1 MLDSSADTGDQNYNR
16 LGLDKNQMLHRYGES
31 LNQRNRGI
39 KLPFGFVPTTCSIL
53 TEPTQECSRS
63 VVLLT
68 SRSSFGINFLLCQL
82 QITEEYEA
90 INAADG
96 IKVAGT
102 IACNET
108 ISYQDLPNNETFAQQ
123 SVLQSYGVFLAGASF
138 RFNFFNHGQNIQSD
152 SYIIATLGILHNFG
166 QSATAVEV
174 SSSQITFIKS
184 LFELQVGAS
193 SNKLSCIKAVEKIWM
208 SDIIETPLGVEDA
221 NKDYYI
227 NTSFAVSGGSIFV
240 WSVALNK
247 DLNGVEHS
255 DPIIIGPLQLF
266 PDDDPEK
273 SNMFIGSLPSFVDQF
288 LLYSTQE
295 HRKCKHQIDCS
306 VIPSISSETI
316 SLYGVSDV
324 VVGAPTKTSSL
335 ILELSQRSMVKTVS
349 TCAFNSL
356 ILHIYLY

>member
-1 MLDSSADTGDQNYNR
+1 MHSSADTGEQIDYR
-16 LGLDKNQMLHRYGES
+16 LGLDKNQMLYRYGKS
-31 LNQRNRGI
+31 LDRRNRGL
-39 KLPFGFVPTTCSIL
+39 KLPFGFVPKTCSIL

-68 SRSSFGINFLLCQL
+68 SRSSFGIHFVLCQL
-82 QITEEYEA
+82 QITEEYEVTNVA
-90 INAADG
+90 YG

-102 IACNET
+102 ISCSDT
-108 ISYQDLPNNETFAQQ
+108 ISYQDLPNGETLTQQ
-123 SVLQSYGVFLAGASF
+123 TVLQNNGVFLAGASF
-138 RFNFFNHGQNIQSD
+138 QFNIFNHGQNIQSD
-152 SYIIATLGILHNFG
+152 SHIIATLGILHNFG

-174 SSSQITFIKS
+174 SSSQKTFIKS
-184 LFELQVGAS
+184 LFELQVRAS
-193 SNKLSCIKAVEKIWM
+193 CNKLSCIKAVERIWM
-208 SDIIETPLGVEDA
+208 SDIIETPSGVEDA

-227 NTSFAVSGGSIFV
+227 NTAFAVSGGSIFV
-240 WSVALNK
+240 WSVALDI
-247 DLNGVEHS
+247 DLNSVEHN

-273 SNMFIGSLPSFVDQF
+273 SNMFIGSLPLFVDQF

-295 HRKCKHQIDCS
+295 HRKFKHQIDC
-306 VIPSISSETI
+306 VFIPSISSETI

-335 ILELSQRSMVKTVS
+335 LLELSQRSTVKTVS

-356 ILHIYLY
+356 ILQIYLY